1 MTCACAL
8 KCEMSKPALSRKRAP
23 IGGSAASAA
32 APAWWRAGHK
42 KLRSVRTAVKRMAW
56 LMAPAWTS
64 YQRTNPGKIGR
75 PAASADVQFKGRR
88 ASDPNEKM
96 APDPAVQD
104 EPLPASA

>member
-23 IGGSAASAA
+23 IGGSVGSAA

-42 KLRSVRTAVKRMAW
+42 KLRSERTAVKRMAW

-64 YQRTNPGKIGR
+64 SQRTKPGKIGR
-75 PAASADVQFKGRR
+75 PAASADVQFRGRS
-88 ASDPNEKM
+88 ALDPNGKM

-104 EPLPASA
+104 ERRPA